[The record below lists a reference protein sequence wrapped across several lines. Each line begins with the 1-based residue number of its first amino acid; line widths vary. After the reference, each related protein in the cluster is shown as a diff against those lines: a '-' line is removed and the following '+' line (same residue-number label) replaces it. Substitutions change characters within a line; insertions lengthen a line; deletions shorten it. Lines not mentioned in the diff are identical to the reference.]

1 MTNEYTNSFR
11 LIAPHGGVLV
21 NRLLDGELRAIMRER
36 AQSLTRVPLSPMN
49 VADIECISTG
59 VYSPMTGFMGE
70 ADYKSVVHDMH
81 LSNGLPWTV
90 PLGLAVD
97 DDLAARIKIGDSVAL
112 AEPTENGD
120 RLLGV
125 LTVSEMFKYDK
136 ETESQKVYGTTEDAH
151 PGVARILAQGD
162 TYLAGDIWVF
172 DRPLEVVTTF
182 GDIRFT
188 PADTRRMFKERGWR
202 RIVAFQT
209 RNPIHRAHEYLQ
221 KVALEIVDG
230 LMLHPLVGETKSDD
244 IPADVRV
251 ASYQAILDTYYPM
264 DRVLLNVFPAAM
276 RYAGPREAIFHA
288 IARKN
293 YGCSHFIVGRDHAG
307 VGKYYGTYD
316 AHYIFDEF
324 DPRALDITPLFFEH
338 AFYCTKC
345 EAVVTAKTCPHG
357 KDSWVFLSGTQVRE
371 KLANGEMLP
380 VEFTRPEVSKVLVEG
395 TRRQAVGG

>member
-1 MTNEYTNSFR
+1 MTEPHNFK

-21 NRLLDGELRAIMRER
+21 NRLLDGDMRDVMRER
-36 AQSLTRVPLSPMN
+36 AQSMTRVPLSPMN
-49 VADIECISTG
+49 VADIECVSTG
-59 VYSPMTGFMGE
+59 VYSPLTGFMGQ
-70 ADYKSVVHDMH
+70 ADYTSVVHDMH
-81 LSNGLPWTV
+81 LTNGLPWTV
-90 PLGLAVD
+90 PVTLAVEGA
-97 DDLAARIKIGDSVAL
+97 LADSIAIGQTVAL
-112 AEPTENGD
+112 AEPDPDAPGGE

-125 LTVSEMFKYDK
+125 LTVSEKFSYDK
-136 ETESQKVYGTTEDAH
+136 AVEAQEVYRTTDAEH
-151 PGVARILAQGD
+151 PGVARIYAQGD
-162 TYLAGDIWVF
+162 VCLAGDIWVF
-172 DRPLEVVTTF
+172 DRPKEVVTTF
-182 GDIRFT
+182 GDIRLT
-188 PADTRRMFKERGWR
+188 PAETRALFQARGWR

-209 RNPIHRAHEYLQ
+209 RNPIHRAHEYIQ

-244 IPADVRV
+244 VPAEVRV

-316 AHYIFDEF
+316 AHLIFDEF
-324 DPRALDITPLFFEH
+324 DPRELDITPLFFEH
-338 AFYCTKC
+338 AFYCKKC

-357 KDSWVFLSGTQVRE
+357 KDEWVFLSGTQVRE
-371 KLANGEMLP
+371 MLAAGEMLP
-380 VEFTRPEVSKVLVEG
+380 VEFTRPEVSRVLMDG
-395 TRRQAVGG
+395 MKRINGR